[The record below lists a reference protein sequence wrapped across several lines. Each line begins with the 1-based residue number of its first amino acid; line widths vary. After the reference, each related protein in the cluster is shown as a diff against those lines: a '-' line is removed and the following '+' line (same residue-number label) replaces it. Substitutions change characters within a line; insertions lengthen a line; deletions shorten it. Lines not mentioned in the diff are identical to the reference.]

1 MNLLCMKHQEFVRQ
15 EALYMLRNALEGSGG
30 SAAST
35 AYSEAFRLIMRSAT
49 GDKSF
54 AVRIAAAR
62 CLKAFASIG
71 GPGLGVTEL
80 DNSASYCVKAGIFV
94 SILSLSPVN
103 TPIVWCKIIV
113 FYTFLC
119 YCYF

>member
-1 MNLLCMKHQEFVRQ
+1 
-15 EALYMLRNALEGSGG
+15 MLRNALEGSGG

-35 AYSEAFRLIMRSAT
+35 AYSEAFRLIMRSAA

-54 AVRIAAAR
+54 AVRIASAR

-80 DNSASYCVKAGIFV
+80 DNSASYCVKAGI
-94 SILSLSPVN
+94 LSQFHLFHKLTLQLLGKKS
-103 TPIVWCKIIV
+103 
-113 FYTFLC
+113 
-119 YCYF
+119 

>member
-1 MNLLCMKHQEFVRQ
+1 
-15 EALYMLRNALEGSGG
+15 MLRNALEGSGG
-30 SAAST
+30 SATST

-71 GPGLGVTEL
+71 GPGLGVAEL

-94 SILSLSPVN
+94 SISSLPTIN
-103 TPIVWCKIIV
+103 LPIVWCKIIV

-119 YCYF
+119 HCYF

>member
-1 MNLLCMKHQEFVRQ
+1 
-15 EALYMLRNALEGSGG
+15 MLRNALEGSGG

-35 AYSEAFRLIMRSAT
+35 AYSEAFRLIMRSAA

-54 AVRIAAAR
+54 AVRIASAR

-80 DNSASYCVKAGIFV
+80 DNSASYCVKAVFFTCLCTAA
-94 SILSLSPVN
+94 SDRLLKILLHLSV
-103 TPIVWCKIIV
+103 TPLLKLWV
-113 FYTFLC
+113 LC
-119 YCYF
+119 LLLE

>member
-1 MNLLCMKHQEFVRQ
+1 
-15 EALYMLRNALEGSGG
+15 MLRNALEGSGG

-71 GPGLGVTEL
+71 GPGLGVAEL

-94 SILSLSPVN
+94 SISYLSLAS
-103 TPIVWCKIIV
+103 TPIV
-113 FYTFLC
+113 FFTFRSLSLLLLVGP
-119 YCYF
+119 